1 MKITNN
7 QLKYVKSLHQ
17 TKFRQMYENFMAE
30 GDKLV
35 LQLLLSSRF
44 DIELL
49 IANKT
54 WLDNHYQMIKKYEG
68 KFVEA
73 EDHQLQQITTLKT
86 ANEVIAVLK
95 KSKIEVN
102 IHLIRNGF
110 YFYLDG
116 VQDPGNAG
124 TIIRIADWFGFKG
137 VIRSEDSVDFYN
149 PKVVQS
155 TMGSIAN
162 VELSTLNR
170 LEFLALDCNVIAA
183 DMNGQP
189 IRKFNSV
196 ESGVIVLG
204 REGSG
209 ISNEILELKKTQ
221 LVSIPGHEKTLA
233 ESLNVSVAAGIM
245 AYEIMNK
252 K

>member
-7 QLKYVKSLHQ
+7 QLKYIKSLHQ

-35 LQLLLSSRF
+35 LQLLLSHRF

-49 IANKT
+49 VANKS
-54 WLDNHYQMIKKYEG
+54 WIENHYHLVKKLEG
-68 KFVEA
+68 KLVEA
-73 EDHQLQQITTLKT
+73 ENHQLQQITTLKT
-86 ANEVIAVLK
+86 ATDVIAVLK
-95 KSKIEVN
+95 KSKAEVK
-102 IHLIRNGF
+102 IHLIKTGF

-149 PKVVQS
+149 SKVVQA

-162 VELSTLNR
+162 VELITLTR
-170 LEFLALDCNVIAA
+170 LDLLGLDCNVIAA
-183 DMNGQP
+183 DMNGQS
-189 IRKFNSV
+189 IRKLGEVKPSI
-196 ESGVIVLG
+196 IVLG
-204 REGSG
+204 KEGSG
-209 ISNEILELKKTQ
+209 VSDEILNFNKTKV
-221 LVSIPGHEKTLA
+221 VSIPGYEKTLA
-233 ESLNVSVAAGIM
+233 ESLNVSVAAGIL
-245 AYEIMNK
+245 AYEIMNQ
-252 K
+252 

>member
-7 QLKYVKSLHQ
+7 QLKYIKSLHQ

-30 GDKLV
+30 GDKLI
-35 LQLLLSSRF
+35 LQLLLSNRF

-49 IANKT
+49 VANKS
-54 WLDNHYQMIKKYEG
+54 WIENHYHLVKKYEG
-68 KFVEA
+68 KIVEA
-73 EDHQLQQITTLKT
+73 ENHQLQQITTLKT
-86 ANEVIAVLK
+86 ATDVIAVLK
-95 KSKIEVN
+95 KSKAEVN
-102 IHLIRNGF
+102 INLIRSGF

-124 TIIRIADWFGFKG
+124 TIIRVADWFGFKG

-155 TMGSIAN
+155 TMGSLGNI
-162 VELSTLNR
+162 ELFTLER
-170 LEFLALDCNVIAA
+170 HKFLALECKIIAA
-183 DMNGQP
+183 DMNGQS
-189 IRKFNSV
+189 IRKFNHA
-196 ESGVIVLG
+196 EKGVIVLG

-209 ISNEILELKKTQ
+209 ISNEILQSEKTQ
-221 LVSIPGHEKTLA
+221 IVSIPGYEKTLA
-233 ESLNVSVAAGIM
+233 ESLNVSVAAGIL

-252 K
+252 